1 MEINGRRVSSWSDIR
16 WEMTRF
22 SGDTLN
28 MAVLR
33 EGAST
38 PETINLQLA
47 EQDLPLNWDVIGIAT
62 PRIELLPIVGRIE
75 RTGTAFQSDLVV
87 GDLIVSAD
95 QKPIA
100 TWTDFVQLV
109 KSKPGET
116 VSVDVERDGRLVS
129 FPLLVGLNKSS
140 EGRIGVAPD
149 PGGIVQDELID
160 RDGITVVDSII
171 KSFYRTSDLIGFTAR
186 MIVGLFIGDV
196 GLNNLAGP
204 LMIADQAGKTAELGL
219 TAFLSFL
226 AVLSVSLGVINL
238 FPLPMLDGGHLVFH
252 LYELLLGKKM
262 PERVIVTAQQIGMI
276 CLTGLMVFVIAN
288 DVLRYLGD

>member
-1 MEINGRRVSSWSDIR
+1 M
-16 WEMTRF
+16 
-22 SGDTLN
+22 
-28 MAVLR
+28 
-33 EGAST
+33 
-38 PETINLQLA
+38 
-47 EQDLPLNWDVIGIAT
+47 
-62 PRIELLPIVGRIE
+62 
-75 RTGTAFQSDLVV
+75 
-87 GDLIVSAD
+87 
-95 QKPIA
+95 
-100 TWTDFVQLV
+100 
-109 KSKPGET
+109 
-116 VSVDVERDGRLVS
+116 
-129 FPLLVGLNKSS
+129 VGLNKNS

-160 RDGITVVDSII
+160 RDGITIIDSTI
-171 KSFYRTSDLIGFTAR
+171 KSFQRTSDLIGFTSR
-186 MIVGLFIGDV
+186 MIVGLIIGDV

-204 LMIADQAGKTAELGL
+204 LVIADQAG
-219 TAFLSFL
+219 FLSFL

>member
-1 MEINGRRVSSWSDIR
+1 
-16 WEMTRF
+16 
-22 SGDTLN
+22 
-28 MAVLR
+28 
-33 EGAST
+33 
-38 PETINLQLA
+38 
-47 EQDLPLNWDVIGIAT
+47 VIGIAT

-75 RTGTAFQSDLVV
+75 RNGTAFQSNLVV

-95 QKPIA
+95 QTPIA
-100 TWTDFVQLV
+100 TWTEFVQLV
-109 KSKPGET
+109 KSKPGAT
-116 VSVDVERDGRLVS
+116 VSVDVERDGRLVNVS
-129 FPLLVGLNKSS
+129 LLVGLNKNS

-160 RDGITVVDSII
+160 RDGITIIDSTI
-171 KSFYRTSDLIGFTAR
+171 KSFQRTSDLIGFTSR
-186 MIVGLFIGDV
+186 MIVGLIIGDV

-204 LMIADQAGKTAELGL
+204 LVIADQAGKTAEIGL

>member
-1 MEINGRRVSSWSDIR
+1 
-16 WEMTRF
+16 
-22 SGDTLN
+22 
-28 MAVLR
+28 
-33 EGAST
+33 
-38 PETINLQLA
+38 
-47 EQDLPLNWDVIGIAT
+47 
-62 PRIELLPIVGRIE
+62 LPIVGRIE
-75 RTGTAFQSDLVV
+75 RNGTAFQSNLVV

-95 QKPIA
+95 QTPIA
-100 TWTDFVQLV
+100 TWTEFVQLV
-109 KSKPGET
+109 KSKPGAT
-116 VSVDVERDGRLVS
+116 VSVDVERDGRLVNVS
-129 FPLLVGLNKSS
+129 LLVGLNKNS

-160 RDGITVVDSII
+160 RDGITIIDSTI
-171 KSFYRTSDLIGFTAR
+171 KSFQRTSDLIGFTSR
-186 MIVGLFIGDV
+186 MIVGLIIGDV

-204 LMIADQAGKTAELGL
+204 LVIADQAGKTAEIGL